1 MRLGMKK
8 STEVPCTG
16 TGPKSSPTPPPEIAA
31 TLSVLS
37 GKWKLL
43 IIWTLYRG
51 TTRFNALKRGLPG
64 LTQHTLTAQL
74 RDLESEGIVSRQI
87 FAEVP
92 PRVEYSLTDH
102 GRTLGNVLRTLA
114 QWGQT
119 HLTRQKPSAA
129 GPARSNLRR
138 SQVQPHRTT

>member
-1 MRLGMKK
+1 MKK
-8 STEVPCTG
+8 STVIPCTG
-16 TGPKSSPTPPPEIAA
+16 GGPKSSVTPPPEIAA

-74 RDLESEGIVSRQI
+74 RDLESEGIVSRRI

-92 PRVEYSLTDH
+92 PRVEYSLTKH
-102 GRTLGNVLRTLA
+102 GKTLGPVLRTLA
-114 QWGQT
+114 QWGRT
-119 HLTRQKPSAA
+119 HLTR
-129 GPARSNLRR
+129 R
-138 SQVQPHRTT
+138 H

>member
-1 MRLGMKK
+1 MRK
-8 STEVPCTG
+8 STALLCAG
-16 TGPKSSPTPPPEIAA
+16 AGPKSSATPPPEIAA

-51 TTRFNALKRGLPG
+51 TARFNALKRSLPG

-92 PRVEYSLTDH
+92 PRVEYSLTEH
-102 GRTLGNVLRTLA
+102 GKTLGHVLRTLA
-114 QWGQT
+114 QWGRT
-119 HLTRQKPSAA
+119 HLTRR
-129 GPARSNLRR
+129 GR
-138 SQVQPHRTT
+138 

>member
-1 MRLGMKK
+1 MKK
-8 STEVPCTG
+8 STGDLCSRA
-16 TGPKSSPTPPPEIAA
+16 GPQSSPMPPPEIAA

-51 TTRFNALKRGLPG
+51 TARFNTLKRGLPG

-74 RDLESEGIVSRQI
+74 RDLESEGIVSRRI

-92 PRVEYSLTDH
+92 PRVEYSLTEH
-102 GRTLGNVLRTLA
+102 GRTLGPVLRTLA
-114 QWGQT
+114 KWGQS
-119 HLTRQKPSAA
+119 H
-129 GPARSNLRR
+129 LRR
-138 SQVQPHRTT
+138 RGR

>member
-1 MRLGMKK
+1 MKK
-8 STEVPCTG
+8 STDLLCAAA
-16 TGPKSSPTPPPEIAA
+16 SPPPEIAA

-51 TTRFNALKRGLPG
+51 TTRFNQLKRGLPG

-74 RDLESEGIVSRQI
+74 RELESEGIVSRRI

-92 PRVEYSLTDH
+92 PRVEYSLTSH
-102 GRTLGNVLRTLA
+102 GKTLGPVLRSLA
-114 QWGQT
+114 QWGRT
-119 HLTRQKPSAA
+119 HLTRPRVA
-129 GPARSNLRR
+129 ARSK
-138 SQVQPHRTT
+138 